1 MTGTLAGI
9 LAASLLG
16 SAHCAA
22 MCGGF
27 VCFYAP
33 ESRKL
38 RGHLLY
44 NGGRLAAY
52 VALGAM
58 AGALGA
64 GVAHLGALAGIA
76 RGATLVGGAMMI
88 VWGLTGILAAA
99 GVRLR
104 QGSALQRGLQAW
116 IGDALE
122 RLRGRSVATRALA
135 MGLLTSLLPC
145 GWLYV
150 FAAAAGTTGKPLDGA
165 VVMLVFWAGTLPAML
180 AVGFGAQRLFGPLR
194 RRLPVVSAVAVAV
207 IGVLALTGRL
217 AMTVTVPHGH

>member
-33 ESRKL
+33 ESRAL
-38 RGHLLY
+38 RGHALY
-44 NGGRLAAY
+44 NGGRLASY
-52 VALGAM
+52 LALGAM

-64 GVAHLGALAGIA
+64 GVTQLGALAGIA
-76 RGATLVGGAMMI
+76 RGATVVGGAMMI

-99 GVRLR
+99 GVRVSH
-104 QGSALQRGLQAW
+104 GSALQRGLQAW

-122 RLRGRSVATRALA
+122 QLRGRSVATRALA

-150 FAAAAGTTGKPLDGA
+150 FVAAAGTTGRPLDGA
-165 VVMLVFWAGTLPAML
+165 LVMLVFWVGTLPAML

-207 IGVLALTGRL
+207 IGMLAMTGRL